1 MVMNQTSPTS
11 HVEEACGWIV
21 GDSVARIGSVHR
33 NVTRNRRD
41 SAARRSIQKIL
52 YERGRSK
59 AQHMISHGVTCAR
72 GSDRSS
78 TTPWFAV
85 PRSWFAFRIQ
95 ASTGSTDK
103 ESTAAVQGKAR
114 QGKVRP
120 NHARRT
126 AESLTSSQHSTQQS
140 VLYNPRTAHS
150 VSARQTAIYAT
161 IPRSRL
167 RLL

>member
-1 MVMNQTSPTS
+1 MAMNQTSPTS

-78 TTPWFAV
+78 TTQWFAV

-114 QGKVRP
+114 QGQAKP
-120 NHARRT
+120 G
-126 AESLTSSQHSTQQS
+126 
-140 VLYNPRTAHS
+140 
-150 VSARQTAIYAT
+150 QTH
-161 IPRSRL
+161 R
-167 RLL
+167 